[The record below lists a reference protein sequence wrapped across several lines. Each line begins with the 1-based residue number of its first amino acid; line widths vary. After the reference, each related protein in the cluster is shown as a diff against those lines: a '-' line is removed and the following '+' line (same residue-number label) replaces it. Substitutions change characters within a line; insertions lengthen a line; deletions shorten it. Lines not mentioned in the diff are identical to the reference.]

1 MNNNL
6 VNGYAGMY
14 NNGYNSSNMYG
25 NMYYDYMY
33 PTTGG
38 YNRTAYAYQQIPQQQ
53 NNYSSQRNVLYG
65 RFVNSIEEITPN
77 EVPMDGSIS
86 IFPRNDYAE
95 IYVKTWDTNGTIKTF
110 TFVPQQTIE
119 EKELNIN
126 DIVLERLDNIEKL
139 LSKKTTS
146 LKKDT
151 LKREVI
157 VDDEQ

>member
-1 MNNNL
+1 MNNL
-6 VNGYAGMY
+6 INGYNGMY

-25 NMYYDYMY
+25 NMYYDSMY

-65 RFVNSIEEITPN
+65 RFVNNIDEITPN

-110 TFVPQQTIE
+110 TFVPQQAVE
-119 EKELNIN
+119 EKEVNIN
-126 DIVLERLDNIEKL
+126 DVLLEKLDNIEKL
-139 LSKKTTS
+139 LSKKAPNY
-146 LKKDT
+146 KKES
-151 LKREVI
+151 LKREV
-157 VDDEQ
+157 VEDEQ